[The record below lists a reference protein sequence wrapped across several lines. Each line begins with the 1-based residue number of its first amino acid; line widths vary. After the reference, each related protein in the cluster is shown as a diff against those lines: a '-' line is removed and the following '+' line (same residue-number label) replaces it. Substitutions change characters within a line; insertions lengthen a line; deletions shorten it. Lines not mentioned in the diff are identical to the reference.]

1 MRHAAQSQLPT
12 AQVPVR
18 TSMQVSVHVGHKRIG
33 AVAPGAT
40 GTAGYSEHPDYTI
53 HSFVIKGVSSARDG
67 AKTSIEFLIVFQK
80 VLVHTK

>member
-12 AQVPVR
+12 TQVPVR

-53 HSFVIKGVSSARDG
+53 HSFVIKCIHILTLSSFRVRRLHEPWSD
-67 AKTSIEFLIVFQK
+67 
-80 VLVHTK
+80 